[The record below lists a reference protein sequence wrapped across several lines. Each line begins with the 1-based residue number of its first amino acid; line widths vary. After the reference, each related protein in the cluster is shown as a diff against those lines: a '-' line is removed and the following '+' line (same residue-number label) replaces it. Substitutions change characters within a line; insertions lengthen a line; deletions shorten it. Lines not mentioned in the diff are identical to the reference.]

1 VGAAG
6 ARVARGFF
14 RGGVHG
20 LPGEELAQRAATTI
34 AHDLLRR
41 ADTGTAPLAECVLH
55 DPVLPRVIGDHR
67 DDARRGQTVT
77 QRRERSSERV
87 EFAVDGDAQRLE
99 EPREVTGAGARP
111 EDQFRL
117 AQINL
122 SEALELKEHG
132 YSQAEQFPGSPRN
145 YADAKDNY
153 SIILGVMGEICG

>member
-1 VGAAG
+1 MGTAG

-55 DPVLPRVIGDHR
+55 DPVLPRVIGNHR

-99 EPREVTGAGARP
+99 EPREIAGAGARP
-111 EDQFRL
+111 EDGADSADEVVACNEGAVPSTADSL
-117 AQINL
+117 AR
-122 SEALELKEHG
+122 ETAALGFVAELLEDRF
-132 YSQAEQFPGSPRN
+132 E
-145 YADAKDNY
+145 
-153 SIILGVMGEICG
+153 